1 LKHVFIVGLVVVLGL
16 VMGISL
22 NASAEESLIPAWV
35 KGVANFW
42 VEGNISDSEFGESIS
57 FLIEQNIIT
66 VELPL
71 ESGFQNTDIIRN
83 LEVEN
88 KKLQNEVK
96 ELKNKIISL
105 EIQNNLLS
113 KLSSPDYNPPA
124 YNPPAYNPPAYNP
137 PTYYDSNE
145 IRYDV
150 DDVLNIGGLSVHVN
164 SFGFL
169 EPNTDEFSIDMSLK
183 YTRGGSPVE
192 FYVSQI
198 KVTTDDNYSY
208 VASSSD
214 FLALNGMYSHN
225 VESKAIVIVNGVPRD
240 LDGDFEILVT
250 VEEYGNYGGGSN
262 SFTFPYSLS

>member
-1 LKHVFIVGLVVVLGL
+1 
-16 VMGISL
+16 MGISL
-22 NASAEESLIPAWV
+22 NVSAEESLIPAWV

-57 FLIEQNIIT
+57 FLIEQNIIQ

-96 ELKNKIISL
+96 ELKNKILSL
-105 EIQNNLLS
+105 EIQNKLLS
-113 KLSSPDYNPPA
+113 KSSSPSYNPPS
-124 YNPPAYNPPAYNP
+124 YNPPSYNPPSYNP
-137 PTYYDSNE
+137 PTYYDSDE

-150 DDVLNIGGLSVHVN
+150 DDVLNIGGLNVYVR

-192 FYVSQI
+192 FYVSQV
-198 KVTTDDNYSY
+198 KVTTDNNYSY

-214 FLALNGMYSHN
+214 LLTLHGMYSQN
-225 VESKAIVIVNGVPRD
+225 VESKAIVIVNDVPRD
-240 LDGDFEILVT
+240 LDGDLEILIT
-250 VEEYGNYGGGSN
+250 VEESGNYGGGSN
-262 SFTFPYSLS
+262 SLTFSYLLS

>member
-1 LKHVFIVGLVVVLGL
+1 
-16 VMGISL
+16 MGISL

-57 FLIEQNIIT
+57 FLIEQNIIQ

-96 ELKNKIISL
+96 DLKNKITSL
-105 EIQNNLLS
+105 EIKNKLLS
-113 KLSSPDYNPPA
+113 KSSSPSYNPPS
-124 YNPPAYNPPAYNP
+124 YNPPSYNP
-137 PTYYDSNE
+137 PTYDDSYE

-150 DDVLNIGGLSVHVN
+150 DDVLNIGGLNVHVY

-192 FYVSQI
+192 FYVSQV

-214 FLALNGMYSHN
+214 LLSLNGMYSQN
-225 VESKAIVIVNGVPRD
+225 VESKAMVIVNGVPRD

-250 VEEYGNYGGGSN
+250 VEESGNYGYGYGSN

>member
-1 LKHVFIVGLVVVLGL
+1 
-16 VMGISL
+16 MGISL

-96 ELKNKIISL
+96 DLKNKIISL
-105 EIQNNLLS
+105 EIQNKLLS
-113 KLSSPDYNPPA
+113 KPSSPSYNPPS
-124 YNPPAYNPPAYNP
+124 YNP

-192 FYVSQI
+192 FYVSQV

-214 FLALNGMYSHN
+214 LLSLNGMYSQN
-225 VESKAIVIVNGVPRD
+225 VESKAMVIVNGVPRD

-250 VEEYGNYGGGSN
+250 VEESGNYGYGYGSN